1 MHVCSDGEVIPGV
14 GVWRKKNIVR
24 EDDIARV
31 CMVGI
36 GHIEGPRKGGGRAV
50 GVGVGGCGVLGVK
63 CGRRVASSGCLW
75 IDSTICIITVN
86 I

>member
-1 MHVCSDGEVIPGV
+1 VHVCSDGEVIPGV

-36 GHIEGPRKGGGRAV
+36 GHIEGPRRGGGGGAV
-50 GVGVGGCGVLGVK
+50 GVGVGVLGVK
-63 CGRRVASSGCLW
+63 CGRGWRHPGACGLIGTAFVVM
-75 IDSTICIITVN
+75 VN